1 MNFIVEA
8 GLDPSI
14 YSVVSYPNPVRQTG
28 VLNLMVN
35 YDQPDELIST
45 EIYLFNTNGQMI
57 YSRKQE
63 NPDQV
68 AINLAELNLHPGV
81 FIYTVKIKSESSKY
95 STTSGKI
102 IVTK

>member
-1 MNFIVEA
+1 
-8 GLDPSI
+8 
-14 YSVVSYPNPVRQTG
+14 
-28 VLNLMVN
+28 
-35 YDQPDELIST
+35 
-45 EIYLFNTNGQMI
+45 MI